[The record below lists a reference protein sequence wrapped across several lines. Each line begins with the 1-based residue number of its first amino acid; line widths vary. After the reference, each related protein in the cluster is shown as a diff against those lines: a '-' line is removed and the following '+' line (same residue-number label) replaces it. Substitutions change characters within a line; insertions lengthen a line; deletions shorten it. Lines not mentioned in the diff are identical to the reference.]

1 MSGRAKVVLR
11 VWIGLM
17 LLLAATT
24 ALAFAPLGSATLFV
38 SLAIAATKALLVLMI
53 FMELKAS
60 TGLVRAFAAAGFFWL
75 AILLAL
81 TMADYTHRRDVPAPI
96 DPPTEASIQG

>member
-11 VWIGLM
+11 VWLA
-17 LLLAATT
+17 LLSLLAATT

-38 SLAIAATKALLVLMI
+38 SLAIAAAKALLVLII

-60 TGLVRAFAAAGFFWL
+60 SGLVRAFAAAGFFWL
-75 AILLAL
+75 AILFAL
-81 TMADYTHRRDVPAPI
+81 TMADYSHRRDVPAPI
-96 DPPTEASIQG
+96 DPPAQASIRG